1 MAYLH
6 LSGKVP
12 NASDELNTKARG
24 LLIIFAQSFKILL
37 QISSNPVELL
47 HLIDP
52 ITLITSACVTDITF
66 MSIDLFQYV
75 HCGQHH
81 VHNNILRHNIGYV
94 TITNTVM
101 WDLRTRPHRVT
112 SDFRRSQFVWPLQG
126 MPSCGRNRIVL
137 C

>member
-24 LLIIFAQSFKILL
+24 LLIIFKILL

-52 ITLITSACVTDITF
+52 ITLITSASVTDITF
-66 MSIDLFQYV
+66 TSIDLFHYV
-75 HCGQHH
+75 HC
-81 VHNNILRHNIGYV
+81 
-94 TITNTVM
+94 
-101 WDLRTRPHRVT
+101 
-112 SDFRRSQFVWPLQG
+112 
-126 MPSCGRNRIVL
+126 
-137 C
+137 